1 MRSMTITRRAAL
13 TGLLGGAVLGFTA
26 CTSSGYPAD
35 PDGTLDRV
43 TGGVLRAGVVHHPPH
58 VDASGA
64 EPVGPEPDLI
74 RGFAAAHDAEIA
86 WTVSGEESLM
96 TALEKGDVDL
106 VAGGLTSDSPWTT
119 HASLT
124 RDYAEAAGSD
134 GEPVKLVMAVPPG
147 ENQMLAALE
156 AHLDAQAREAGR

>member
-1 MRSMTITRRAAL
+1 MDTPRRSALAAL
-13 TGLLGGAVLGFTA
+13 LGAALIGLSA

-43 TGGVLRAGVVHHPPH
+43 SGGTLRAGVVHHPPH
-58 VDASGA
+58 VDAAGA
-64 EPVGPEPDLI
+64 EPAGPEPDLI
-74 RGFAAAHDAEIA
+74 RSFAAAHGADVE
-86 WTVSGEESLM
+86 WTVTGEEALM

-124 RDYAEAAGSD
+124 RGYAEAPGPD
-134 GEPVKLVMAVPPG
+134 GEPVELVMAVPLG
-147 ENQMLAALE
+147 ENQMLSALE
-156 AHLDAQAREAGR
+156 AHLDDHAQEAAR

>member
-1 MRSMTITRRAAL
+1 MRTMTITRRAAL
-13 TGLLGGAVLGFTA
+13 TGLLGGAALGLAA

-35 PDGTLDRV
+35 PDRTLDRV
-43 TGGVLRAGVVHHPPH
+43 TGGTLRAGVVHHPPH

-64 EPVGPEPDLI
+64 EPAGPEPDLI
-74 RGFAAAHDAEIA
+74 RSFAAAHDAEIA
-86 WTVSGEESLM
+86 WTVSGEEALM

-124 RDYAEAAGSD
+124 RDYAEAAGPD

>member
-1 MRSMTITRRAAL
+1 MKAEFPIWNPWLWPILAATCAGEAAL
-13 TGLLGGAVLGFTA
+13 HSLNR
-26 CTSSGYPAD
+26 
-35 PDGTLDRV
+35 TL
-43 TGGVLRAGVVHHPPH
+43 TNA
-58 VDASGA
+58 A
-64 EPVGPEPDLI
+64 EPTGPEPDLI
-74 RGFAAAHDAEIA
+74 RSFAAAHDAEIA
-86 WTVSGEESLM
+86 WTVSGEEALM

-124 RDYAEAAGSD
+124 RDYAEAAGPD

-156 AHLDAQAREAGR
+156 AHLDAQTREAGR